1 MAVVVTPFVPSDFDV
16 PASLVTPE
24 FTLRMLSV
32 DHVVNDFDAVMTS
45 VSHLKTIW
53 PGETWPDGLT
63 LRQNLIDL
71 GWHEKEF
78 QLRQSFAY
86 TVLSPDES
94 RVTGCVYINPSRK
107 QGHDAAVYLW
117 ARESELA
124 SGMEDR
130 LHAAVVNWLAA
141 SWPFSAAAFPGKNIP
156 WEAWRTKPDRLL

>member
-1 MAVVVTPFVPSDFDV
+1 MAIVVTPFVPSNFDV
-16 PASLVTPE
+16 PASLVSPE

-32 DHVVNDFDAVMTS
+32 DHVVNDYEAVMTS

-53 PGETWPDGLT
+53 PGGTWPDGLT
-63 LRQNLIDL
+63 LRQNLSDL

-130 LHAAVVNWLAA
+130 LHAAVINWLA
-141 SWPFSAAAFPGKNIP
+141 SNWPFSAPAFPGRDVL
-156 WEAWRTKPDRLL
+156 WEAWRAKPDRLL